1 MVLHSS
7 KSLLGIISVA
17 ALTASCVAEEPLNK
31 ECDIERAVLHL
42 SNASEVLDESVKQ
55 ADCSIASTE
64 TDIFWK
70 TLTPTSVVGEAAL
83 TLYATPGARILNAD
97 GSPYANGSTLHF
109 GDEQRHNFRVVSED
123 GQWERLYT
131 FSIVKPKGS
140 AADEADTYSFKS
152 NFNDPHMV
160 WANESKGTGYYEW
173 PAEGDLSD
181 IWMDGVWKNGNPG
194 FKLSKSSAMPEE
206 YPSTL
211 AVGAGPDGSNC
222 VKLETMS
229 TGSFGAMVKMPIAA
243 GSFFNGEFDTSN
255 ATKAPLKATRFGSS
269 MKYKPVSVN
278 VWLRFEPGDVFCDE
292 KGNTVPDV
300 VDEPDFYVV
309 VYRNTDAEGNKIM
322 LQGDNVLTS
331 PQIVGIAR
339 LPHRLNAD
347 GSNQMTNDP
356 IHGVTAEW
364 KEFTFNIDYREPLD
378 PEVLAAKGYS
388 IVIGASSSWFGA
400 TFKGACTDPK
410 KGTQGNRLYLDN
422 MSINVEN

>member
-1 MVLHSS
+1 MVSHQFKALS
-7 KSLLGIISVA
+7 GIISVA
-17 ALTASCVAEEPLNK
+17 ALAASCVAEEPLNK
-31 ECDIERAVLHL
+31 ECDIERALL
-42 SNASEVLDESVKQ
+42 GISNPVEVLDQSVKQ
-55 ADCSIASTE
+55 ADCTIASTE
-64 TDIFWK
+64 TEINWK
-70 TLTPTSVVGEAAL
+70 TLTSTTEVGEAPL
-83 TLYATPGARILNAD
+83 SLFATAGARIYQAD
-97 GSPYANGSTLHF
+97 GKEWVNGTVLNFS
-109 GDEQRHNFRVVSED
+109 GEQKHNFRVVSED
-123 GQWERLYT
+123 GQWERHYSCFVT
-131 FSIVKPKGS
+131 KPKGS
-140 AADEADTYSFKS
+140 AADEAKTYSFKS

-255 ATKAPLKATRFGSS
+255 ATKAPMKATRFGSS
-269 MKYKPVSVN
+269 FKYKPVSVN

-292 KGNTVPDV
+292 KGNEVPGV

-309 VYRNTDAEGNKIM
+309 VYRNTDAEGNNIM

-347 GSNQMTNDP
+347 GSNQMSAES